1 MADRATDPLVGFHFR
16 LEVSGPVP
24 LTGYFAECAG
34 IGSESEVVT
43 TKVVDKKGIG
53 AEMKQPGRLKWQ
65 DITLKRGITD
75 NMEIW
80 KWRQLIEEGQIMKAR
95 SNGSIVMMSQ
105 DYKDVAR
112 WDFVNAWP
120 SKVTGPSVKADSN
133 EIGVEEMVI
142 VHEGL
147 IRKA

>member
-1 MADRATDPLVGFHFR
+1 
-16 LEVSGPVP
+16 
-24 LTGYFAECAG
+24 
-34 IGSESEVVT
+34 
-43 TKVVDKKGIG
+43 VDKKGIG

-65 DITLKRGITD
+65 DVTLKRGITD

-80 KWRQLIEEGQIMKAR
+80 KWRQLIEEGQIEKAR

-120 SKVTGPSVKADSN
+120 SKVSGPSVKADSN
-133 EIGVEEMVI
+133 EIGVEEVVI

-147 IRKA
+147 IRKS